1 MAITN
6 LKLKTAFGLL
16 AILCTFVPF
25 VLLIFGA
32 LVKPLER
39 EIKNGTEGGG
49 GENFTTPATTV
60 NVTNA
65 TPEPQPEIDERC
77 FRSDKK

>member
-39 EIKNGTEGGG
+39 EIKNGTD

-60 NVTNA
+60 NVTVP
-65 TPEPQPEIDERC
+65 TPEPTPEIDERC